1 MELKNMMKN
10 NLDLLIYNLKNK
22 KNWFLVS
29 FIIMVIT
36 LIIMP
41 IILGTGYNEGIL
53 IFGIL
58 EIGTL
63 LSLNAFIDF
72 SFYHD
77 NRKLTYY
84 LSKPVTRMARINSL
98 ILSNLVYLLVLLL
111 FLVGIGFFSGIL
123 AEDIKMLFT
132 PAVPWLIIEI
142 FVIALSASLTGNII
156 SAGIASIINFTL
168 PLSILAIIYYG
179 FEVIG
184 HFALGFNPM
193 ILFNTF
199 IDNIYRID
207 ILYFIKYIN
216 DFSLD
221 YFLVLALWL
230 ILVYALT
237 IYNVK
242 KRKNERTGE
251 FIVSDGYKNMI
262 SILLASLVPI
272 GFSEVFYNTS
282 IAGRITSFILLS
294 GLTYYLI
301 NAILEKSFKIK
312 RSAIKVFVSF
322 IIFFGFFVF
331 GTNIAANKFETKVPL
346 PEEISSVYFESDSSV
361 LINMGEYQ
369 RYQQIYNVDE
379 KDIAESSYAIL
390 YTDKENIENIINFHK
405 EVIEN
410 QDYYHGSSFNIVY
423 FYNNGERI
431 YRYYNLKGNE
441 TYDKGKDHF
450 LKEIVKS
457 KEFKEKKLP
466 FVYDDDFFKNMKISD
481 FRISFESEDG
491 YEDLDIKQNE
501 INMDILRAKLERD
514 YNTVFYTKDNN
525 LRYILMDRYGY
536 FYYQDDYNHNEV
548 AREIKTFIINFD
560 QKIGNRGRSDNF
572 SIRITEEFKETYEFL
587 DALRNN
593 DIEKLDK
600 IIQDYTKQKENTP
613 KTLLSEET
621 IEILV

>member
-1 MELKNMMKN
+1 MELKNTMKN

-22 KNWFLVS
+22 KNWFLIS
-29 FIIMVIT
+29 FIIMAIT

-84 LSKPVTRMARINSL
+84 LSKPVSRMARINSL
-98 ILSNLVYLLVLLL
+98 ILSNLVYLFVLLM
-111 FLVGIGFFSGIL
+111 FLVGIAFFSGIL
-123 AEDIKMLFT
+123 VKDIKMLFT

-142 FVIALSASLTGNII
+142 FIIALSASLTGNVIA
-156 SAGIASIINFTL
+156 SGIASIINFTL

-193 ILFNTF
+193 ILFNIF

-207 ILYFIKYIN
+207 ILYFIKYIEN
-216 DFSLD
+216 FSYQ
-221 YFLVLALWL
+221 YFLIIALWL
-230 ILVYALT
+230 IIVYSLT
-237 IYNVK
+237 IYCVK
-242 KRKNERTGE
+242 RRKNERTGE

-312 RSAIKVFVSF
+312 RSAIKVFLAF
-322 IIFFGFFVF
+322 IIFFGLFVF

-346 PEEISSVYFESDSSV
+346 LEEISSIYFDSDSSV
-361 LINMGEYQ
+361 LLNMGEYQ
-369 RYQQIYNVDE
+369 RYQQIYKVDE
-379 KDIAESSYAIL
+379 KDIAESPYAIL
-390 YTDKENIENIINFHK
+390 YTDKKNIENIINFHK
-405 EVIEN
+405 KVIEN

-431 YRYYNLKGNE
+431 YRYYELEGNE
-441 TYDKGKDHF
+441 TYDKGKDQF
-450 LKEIVKS
+450 LKEIANS

-466 FVYDDDFFKNMKISD
+466 FIYNDNYFKNMEISD
-481 FRISFESEDG
+481 YRISFESEDG
-491 YEDLDIKQNE
+491 YEDLFITKNE
-501 INMDILRAKLERD
+501 INMEVLRDKLERD
-514 YNTVFYTKDNN
+514 FNTIFYTEDNN

-536 FYYQDDYNHNEV
+536 FNYRYDYNDIEE
-548 AREIKTFIINFD
+548 ARQIKTFHISFD

-572 SIRITEEFKETYEFL
+572 SIRITEEFTESFEFL

-593 DIEKLDK
+593 DTEKLDK
-600 IIQDYTKQKENTP
+600 IIQEYTRQKENAP
-613 KTLLSEET
+613 ETLLSEET
-621 IEILV
+621 LEILV